1 MTQIGVAMQQ
11 ADVIMQQN
19 SYCIRA
25 RAIRHNIGT
34 RPRACGPRARC
45 QYLTYSP
52 CAHAITITYI
62 YIYRGQAS
70 IPVGL
75 KSADSLAQ
83 QEQNAGAGLYWAI
96 WDEVPQGYRSSLP
109 PHYKNYTIKITSGW
123 LI

>member
-52 CAHAITITYI
+52 CAHAITITNLPDLQTKYVYELFLSNLYI
-62 YIYRGQAS
+62 KNWLFIAIFLS
-70 IPVGL
+70 LGL
-75 KSADSLAQ
+75 ALRLVAK
-83 QEQNAGAGLYWAI
+83 
-96 WDEVPQGYRSSLP
+96 
-109 PHYKNYTIKITSGW
+109 
-123 LI
+123 

>member
-11 ADVIMQQN
+11 ADIIMQQN

-34 RPRACGPRARC
+34 RPRACGPRARS

-62 YIYRGQAS
+62 YIY
-70 IPVGL
+70 VCV
-75 KSADSLAQ
+75 
-83 QEQNAGAGLYWAI
+83 Y
-96 WDEVPQGYRSSLP
+96 VCVCMYM
-109 PHYKNYTIKITSGW
+109 YV
-123 LI
+123 